1 MLQDV
6 ACLVWFCYDGTL
18 YDAALKLEVEM
29 CCCPEQHKVVFKK
42 IVWSIYVHSY
52 ICMFDYMHTNLF
64 IIVGIFMQIQ
74 VNVCLIKSLLS
85 ITVPTTKQI
94 CIKMYI

>member
-1 MLQDV
+1 MVQLVATFSVNSNTTLMLQDV

-29 CCCPEQHKVVFKK
+29 CCCPEQHKVVFKMAK
-42 IVWSIYVHSY
+42 IVWAIYVHSY

-74 VNVCLIKSLLS
+74 VNVC
-85 ITVPTTKQI
+85 
-94 CIKMYI
+94 